1 LNFNQESAMT
11 QPTGTQVWTG
21 LAVWLAVCFAAAA
34 IGSIASLD
42 APEFYARLN
51 KPNWAPPA
59 SLFGPVWSVLY
70 ALMGIAAWLV
80 WRAYSFRPISGTL
93 YLFLLQLAIN
103 ALWSWLFFVWHL
115 GMWAFADIVLLWLM
129 VAATLGSFWRL
140 RPLAGM
146 LLIPY
151 LLWITFAAALCYSI
165 WQLNPALLGTA

>member
-1 LNFNQESAMT
+1 MA
-11 QPTGTQVWTG
+11 QPSGKQLWIG
-21 LAVWLAVCFAAAA
+21 LTSWLAVCFVAAA
-34 IGSIASLD
+34 IGSVASIS

-51 KPNWAPPA
+51 KPDWAPSA